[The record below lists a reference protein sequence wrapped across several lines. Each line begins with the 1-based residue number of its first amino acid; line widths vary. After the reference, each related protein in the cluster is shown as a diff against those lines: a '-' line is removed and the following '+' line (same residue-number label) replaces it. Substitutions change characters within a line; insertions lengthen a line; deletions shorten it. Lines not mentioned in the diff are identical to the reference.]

1 MRSSR
6 TEKQVPVYKRSQ
18 SIVVFINMT
27 LLEPTHRV
35 GYLKLYSNYKV

>member
-1 MRSSR
+1 
-6 TEKQVPVYKRSQ
+6 
-18 SIVVFINMT
+18 MT